1 IGQWIKHFRRH
12 GVTQVVMIGYVHKR
26 EMYHR
31 WRLLKYIP
39 DLRTAMIIAAALI
52 EGFTFFAL
60 VITFMLAIQK
70 QQTPVNVEK
79 AEPAAAEEVKK

>member
-1 IGQWIKHFRRH
+1 MLVWSLSARVGIG
-12 GVTQVVMIGYVHKR
+12 
-26 EMYHR
+26 
-31 WRLLKYIP
+31 RLASGAIEGMARQPELSG